1 MTELDNISPT
11 DELRLQLYRNT
22 GEQLVIGELFNQYM
36 HLVYGLCLKYL
47 KDHEA
52 SQDAVMDIYET
63 ISKKLLKTEVKH
75 FKSWLYMVSKNHCL
89 MILRKNNPEVNTEII
104 MESPDVMH
112 LKEEKIN
119 LEQDLNALDEC
130 IEKLNAEQRKCVKH
144 FFLFTPSVRWLRRY
158 APRSVGLF
166 LLCCRSLGCETLFV
180 GLRILFSFSL
190 GFIRRY

>member
-22 GEQLVIGELFNQYM
+22 GEQSVIGDLFNQYM

-130 IEKLNAEQRKCVKH
+130 IEKLNAEQRKCVRH
-144 FFLFTPSVRWLRRY
+144 FFLDKKSYQEVTNETGIELKKVKSHIQNGKRNLK
-158 APRSVGLF
+158 
-166 LLCCRSLGCETLFV
+166 LCLESKHVSR
-180 GLRILFSFSL
+180 
-190 GFIRRY
+190 